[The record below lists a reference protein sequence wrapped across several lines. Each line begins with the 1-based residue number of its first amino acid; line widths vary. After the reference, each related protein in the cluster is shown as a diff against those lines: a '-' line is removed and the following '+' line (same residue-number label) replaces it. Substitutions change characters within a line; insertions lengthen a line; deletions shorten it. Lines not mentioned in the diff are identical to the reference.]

1 MKIRRLYVGVRTD
14 TNGRWAIYCKFRKRF
29 FSRWMKVDPTLHCT
43 GGYQQQMTVVKPLLK
58 WVGGKTQILDNV
70 LGLFPVSMDNYHEP
84 FIGGGSVLL
93 GALSRVKAGT
103 LQIRGSVRASDAN
116 PNLIAFYR
124 NVQGH
129 VEELIVELRRL
140 VAEFSACTVPGVV
153 NRIAASAEE
162 ARSSPES
169 YYFWIR
175 ARFNG
180 ISGPERE
187 TPAASAAFLF
197 LNKTCF
203 RGLYREGPRGFN
215 VPFGNYK
222 KPAILDEAH
231 LRQVSALIQGVEFR
245 VADFKDS
252 LAGVAAGDFV
262 YLDPPY
268 APETDTSFV
277 SYTADGFGG
286 ERHLALFERCRD
298 LPCRWLM
305 SNADVKAVRDAF
317 VGYDIRPIVCRRAI
331 NSKKPDATTTE
342 VLILAQG

>member
-1 MKIRRLYVGVRTD
+1 
-14 TNGRWAIYCKFRKRF
+14 
-29 FSRWMKVDPTLHCT
+29 
-43 GGYQQQMTVVKPLLK
+43 MTVVKPLLK

-70 LGLFPVSMDNYHEP
+70 LGLFPTAMDNYHEP
-84 FIGGGSVLL
+84 FVGGGSVLL
-93 GALSRVKAGT
+93 GVLSRVKAGT
-103 LQIRGSVRASDAN
+103 LQIRGSVRAADAN

-124 NVQGH
+124 NVQGR

-140 VAEFSACTVPGVV
+140 VDEFATCKNPGVV
-153 NRIAASAEE
+153 NRVATTAEE

-180 ISGPERE
+180 FSGSDRE
-187 TPAASAAFLF
+187 GVAASAAFLF

-215 VPFGNYK
+215 VPYGNYK

-231 LRQVSALIQGVEFR
+231 LRQVSALIQGVEFS

-252 LAGVAAGDFV
+252 LGPVAVGDFV

-268 APETDTSFV
+268 APETETSFV

-286 ERHLALFERCRD
+286 ERHLALFEHCRG
-298 LPCRWLM
+298 LPCGWLM
-305 SNADVKAVRDAF
+305 SNADVKAVREAF
-317 VGYDIRPIVCRRAI
+317 AGYDMRPIVCRRAI

-342 VLILAQG
+342 VLIRRPTG

>member
-1 MKIRRLYVGVRTD
+1 
-14 TNGRWAIYCKFRKRF
+14 
-29 FSRWMKVDPTLHCT
+29 
-43 GGYQQQMTVVKPLLK
+43 MTVVKPLLK
-58 WVGGKTQILDNV
+58 WVGGKTQILDDV
-70 LGLFPVSMDNYHEP
+70 LNLFPVSMENYHEP
-84 FIGGGSVLL
+84 FVGGGSVLL
-93 GALSRVKAGT
+93 GALSRVRAGT
-103 LQIRGSVRASDAN
+103 LQIRGSIRAADAN

-124 NVQGH
+124 NVQGR

-140 VAEFSACTVPGVV
+140 VDEFATCKSPGVV
-153 NRIAASAEE
+153 NRAASSAEE
-162 ARSSPES
+162 AQSSPES
-169 YYFWIR
+169 YYFWTR
-175 ARFNG
+175 ARFNALVG
-180 ISGPERE
+180 ADRE

-252 LAGVAAGDFV
+252 LTGMSSEDFV

-268 APETDTSFV
+268 APETETSFV

-286 ERHLALFERCRD
+286 ERHLALFERCRA

-305 SNADVKAVRDAF
+305 SNADVKAVREAF
-317 VGYDIRPIVCRRAI
+317 AGYDMTPIVCRRAI

-342 VLILAQG
+342 VLIRATG

>member
-1 MKIRRLYVGVRTD
+1 
-14 TNGRWAIYCKFRKRF
+14 
-29 FSRWMKVDPTLHCT
+29 
-43 GGYQQQMTVVKPLLK
+43 MTVMKPLLK
-58 WVGGKTQILDNV
+58 WVGGKTQILEDV
-70 LGLFPVSMDNYHEP
+70 LNLFPPSMDNYHEP
-84 FIGGGSVLL
+84 FVGGGSVLL
-93 GALSRVKAGT
+93 GVLSRVKAGS
-103 LQIRGSVRASDAN
+103 LHLYGAVHAADAN

-124 NVQGH
+124 NVQGR

-140 VAEFSACTVPGVV
+140 VDEFATCKSPGVV
-153 NRIAASAEE
+153 NRTATTAEE
-162 ARSSPES
+162 AHSSPES
-169 YYFWIR
+169 YYFWTR

-180 ISGPERE
+180 LVGADRE

-252 LAGVAAGDFV
+252 LAVVKDGDFV

-268 APETDTSFV
+268 APETETSFV

-286 ERHLALFERCRD
+286 ERHLALFEHCRS
-298 LPCRWLM
+298 LPCQWLM
-305 SNADVKAVRDAF
+305 SNADVKAVREAF
-317 VGYDIRPIVCRRAI
+317 SGYDMKPIVCRRAI

-342 VLILAQG
+342 VLIRPLPLG

>member
-1 MKIRRLYVGVRTD
+1 MPTD
-14 TNGRWAIYCKFRKRF
+14 SG
-29 FSRWMKVDPTLHCT
+29 L
-43 GGYQQQMTVVKPLLK
+43 QQQMTVVKPLLK
-58 WVGGKTQILDNV
+58 WVGGKTQILDDV
-70 LGLFPVSMDNYHEP
+70 LGLFPAVMENYHEP
-84 FIGGGSVLL
+84 FVGGGSVLL
-93 GALSRVKAGT
+93 GVLSRVKAGT
-103 LQIRGSVRASDAN
+103 LQVRGAVRAADAN

-124 NVQGH
+124 NVQGR

-140 VAEFSACTVPGVV
+140 VDEFAACQVPGTV
-153 NRIAASAEE
+153 NRAAVSAEE

-169 YYFWIR
+169 YYFWTR

-180 ISGPERE
+180 LSGSDRE
-187 TPAASAAFLF
+187 SPAASAAFLF

-252 LAGVAAGDFV
+252 LSSVATGDFV
-262 YLDPPY
+262 YMDPPY

-286 ERHLALFERCRD
+286 ERHLALFERCRG
-298 LPCRWLM
+298 LPCQWLM
-305 SNADVKAVRDAF
+305 SNADVKAVREAF
-317 VGYDIRPIVCRRAI
+317 AGYSMKPIVCRRAI

-342 VLILAQG
+342 VLIQPQAMG